1 VAAYN
6 CGPGNVDKAIRR
18 SGSRDFWKLQYY
30 LPTESMNHVK
40 KFISTHYVF
49 EGEGGITTVTKD
61 ETKDLIMQKIS
72 NLTEEE
78 MKEFQQRLDIA
89 VRLHYKTPYTEI
101 EKELGVSSTTI
112 ARVSKYLK

>member
-1 VAAYN
+1 MILSLSKVRLVIIIKIIIYYSSILYPPHTPMVKDPTLTQLKKQTKNLCNAFLFLNDAN
-6 CGPGNVDKAIRR
+6 EIFDFL
-18 SGSRDFWKLQYY
+18 RD
-30 LPTESMNHVK
+30 
-40 KFISTHYVF
+40 I
-49 EGEGGITTVTKD
+49 
-61 ETKDLIMQKIS
+61 
-72 NLTEEE
+72 LTEEE